1 MIVQYHPLTASD
13 LNSAVS
19 YYDRQRPGLGA
30 EFRVEVYAVIDR
42 VRSNPFQFP
51 VVERDIR
58 RGFVH
63 RFPYAVLFRV
73 GNDETV
79 RVLVIRHHRRRPSYG
94 LMRR

>member
-1 MIVQYHPLTASD
+1 MIVQYHPLTTSD

-19 YYDRQRPGLGA
+19 YYHRQRPGLGD
-30 EFRVEVYAVIDR
+30 ELRVEAYAAIER

-51 VVERDIR
+51 VVDRDIR

-73 GNDETV
+73 INDETV
-79 RVLVIRHHRRRPSYG
+79 RVIVIRHHRRHPSFG
-94 LMRR
+94 LTRR